1 MDGEFPAHAAP
12 FNVQLDVLTC
22 SFLEFLELNLHHP
35 GIVASQVVTLNPVIA
50 APFLAR
56 DRFFGFGLRVDF
68 RLFGAS
74 LGSRFGLLD
83 LFEPCGGCG
92 RSDGGGSCSREF
104 VAVVGVDE
112 VSCG

>member
-1 MDGEFPAHAAP
+1 MDGEFSSHATP
-12 FNVQLDVLTC
+12 FNVQLDVLTS

-56 DRFFGFGLRVDF
+56 ERFFGFRFDF
-68 RLFGAS
+68 GFFGAS

-83 LFEPCGGCG
+83 LLEPCS
-92 RSDGGGSCSREF
+92 RADGGGSCGSCSREF

-112 VSCG
+112 VSRG